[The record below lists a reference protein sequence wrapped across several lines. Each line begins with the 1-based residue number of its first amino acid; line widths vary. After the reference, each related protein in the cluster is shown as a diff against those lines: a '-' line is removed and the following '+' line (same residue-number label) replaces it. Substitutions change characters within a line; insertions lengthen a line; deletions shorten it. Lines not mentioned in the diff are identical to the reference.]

1 MSEKPAKGEIK
12 YLITLNEEQKLAK
25 AIILENEVSVITG
38 PPGTGKTLL
47 CAQIALDLLNKK
59 HINQV
64 ILLRPTIQVGQTL
77 GFLPGDLSEKL
88 DPYFEAFMDCIRVCA
103 REDMKEKFLNTDK
116 PKIKSLAIQF
126 IRGMTFSSD
135 TLVIADEMQ
144 NSTIV
149 EMMAILSRIGKESK
163 IIIIGDNGQQDTR
176 EAITGL
182 KFLLDMSSHITDIK
196 SIKLKSNHRSEIVEK
211 IWGYYNK
218 YRNA

>member
-1 MSEKPAKGEIK
+1 MEKAKGEINYK
-12 YLITLNEEQKLAK
+12 ITLNEEQRDAK
-25 AIILENEVSVITG
+25 RIILENEINIVTG
-38 PPGTGKTLL
+38 SPGTGKTLL

-59 HINQV
+59 VINQV
-64 ILLRPTIQVGQTL
+64 ILLRPTVQVGQSL
-77 GFLPGDLSEKL
+77 GYLPGELSEKL
-88 DPYFEAFMDCIRVCA
+88 DPYFEAFIDSIRICA
-103 REDMKEKFLNTDK
+103 RDDMKDKFLNSDK

-149 EMMAILSRIGKESK
+149 EMMAILSRIGKQSK

-176 EAITGL
+176 EAISGL
-182 KFLLDMSSHITDIK
+182 KFALDMSKCLPEIK

-211 IWGYYNK
+211 IWEYYNK
-218 YRNA
+218 YRNT